1 MMSKRVLIVEDDKDI
16 RESLKECLD
25 TLGFEIDQAPNGK
38 IALEILKYRA
48 LPSLI
53 FLDLMMP
60 VMNGWEFLK
69 ARSGDPVLQAI
80 PVVVVTAAGLAAGEQ
95 PASVQGFLRKPLEL
109 EDLLEAVKSAARLR

>member
-60 VMNGWEFLK
+60 VMNGQEFIEQRNL
-69 ARSGDPVLQAI
+69 DPVLSKI
-80 PVVVVTAAGLAAGEQ
+80 PIVVISADGRAQKKVESMGINVGL
-95 PASVQGFLRKPLEL
+95 PKPLNLDEII
-109 EDLLEAVKSAARLR
+109 RLVNIYCE